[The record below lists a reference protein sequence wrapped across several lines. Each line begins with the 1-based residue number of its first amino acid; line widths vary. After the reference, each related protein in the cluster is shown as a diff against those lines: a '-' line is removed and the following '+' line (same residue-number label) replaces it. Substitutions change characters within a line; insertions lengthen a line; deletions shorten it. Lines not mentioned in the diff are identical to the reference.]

1 MHLGTEFEY
10 TDSESEIKIRK
21 KSPSGLLR
29 GKKGPLEASSI
40 PPSQAPSSLDSGSG
54 STDKAKLGSEKG
66 RKLKKF
72 KSPKDLSFEFG
83 LEASDDDLWNRRR
96 SERIFLHDATMSSAM
111 LTPAA
116 PASSTPVSK
125 PGRCGKGAPLSPK
138 KEGSK
143 AKERKELSKV
153 RNALAELVWHP
164 WELRARG
171 ERLTPLGQRRV
182 ESCRSSCPSAVWLPL
197 DTSASATY
205 ARRSCQAWI

>member
-40 PPSQAPSSLDSGSG
+40 PSSQAPSNLDSGSG
-54 STDKAKLGSEKG
+54 SADKAKLGSEKG

-96 SERIFLHDATMSSAM
+96 SERIFLHDATTSSAM
-111 LTPAA
+111 MTPAA

-125 PGRCGKGAPLSPK
+125 PGRCGKGGPMSPK

-143 AKERKELSKV
+143 GKERKELSKV
-153 RNALAELVWHP
+153 RNELAQLVWGP
-164 WELRARG
+164 LRAEDEGRAINSARA
-171 ERLTPLGQRRV
+171 E
-182 ESCRSSCPSAVWLPL
+182 ES
-197 DTSASATY
+197 
-205 ARRSCQAWI
+205 

>member
-29 GKKGPLEASSI
+29 GKKGPLESSSI

-54 STDKAKLGSEKG
+54 SADKAKLGSEKG

-72 KSPKDLSFEFG
+72 KSPKDLSFDFG

-96 SERIFLHDATMSSAM
+96 SERIFLHDATTSSAM
-111 LTPAA
+111 LTSTA

-125 PGRCGKGAPLSPK
+125 PGRCGKGAPMSPK

-143 AKERKELSKV
+143 GKERKELSKV
-153 RNALAELVWHP
+153 RNVLAKLVLGCLGAGG
-164 WELRARG
+164 EGRATNSTKA
-171 ERLTPLGQRRV
+171 E
-182 ESCRSSCPSAVWLPL
+182 ES
-197 DTSASATY
+197 
-205 ARRSCQAWI
+205 